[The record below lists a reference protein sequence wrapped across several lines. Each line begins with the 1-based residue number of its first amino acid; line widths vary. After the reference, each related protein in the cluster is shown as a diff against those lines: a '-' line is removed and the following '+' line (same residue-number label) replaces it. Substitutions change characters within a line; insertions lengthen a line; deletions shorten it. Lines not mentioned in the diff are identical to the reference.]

1 VGDRPAIS
9 NEVRNHWKDRPD
21 RPFGKDWWQ
30 KPGHNHKHWR
40 WQSHWHGRPASHW
53 WRPATWAAVG
63 GWFTW
68 NWSKP
73 YYFDY
78 GTSVVYQDNSV
89 YYGDKEVASAEVY
102 YQQAEVIAE
111 SVPENVDPE
120 NVEWLPLGVFAIAE
134 GDVADSGMLLQLA
147 VSKEGII
154 AGTYYNETTGN
165 NRPVE
170 GSVDQKSQR
179 AAWKFSDEKGQEIV
193 FETGIYN
200 LTKDETNCLVH
211 FGPDNTQ
218 TWAMIRLPAPEEETS
233 G

>member
-1 VGDRPAIS
+1 
-9 NEVRNHWKDRPD
+9 VRNRWKDRPD
-21 RPFGKDWWQ
+21 RPFDKDWWQ
-30 KPGHNHKHWR
+30 RPGHDHKHWR
-40 WQSHWHGRPASHW
+40 WQSHWHSRPASHW

-68 NWSKP
+68 TWAKP

-89 YYGDKEVASAEVY
+89 YYGEQEVASAEDY

-111 SVPENVDPE
+111 SVPEDVDAE

-154 AGTYYNETTGN
+154 AGTYYNETTGSS
-165 NRPVE
+165 RPVE
-170 GSVDQKSQR
+170 GTVDQKSQR

-193 FETGIYN
+193 FETGVYN
-200 LTKDETNCLVH
+200 LTKDETKCLVH
-211 FGPDNTQ
+211 FGPDKTQ
-218 TWAMIRLPAPEEETS
+218 TWTMIRLPASEEETS
-233 G
+233 E